1 VLTDSE
7 TGHQNQLLQVN
18 EDIVDSE
25 IKETIMAE
33 TSMHSEGEVE
43 EKEINLED

>member
-7 TGHQNQLLQVN
+7 TGHQNQLPQVN

-25 IKETIMAE
+25 IKETMQVE
-33 TSMHSEGEVE
+33 TPMH
-43 EKEINLED
+43 

>member
-7 TGHQNQLLQVN
+7 TGHQNQLPQVN

-25 IKETIMAE
+25 IKETIIAE
-33 TSMHSEGEVE
+33 TIMQLEGEVDG
-43 EKEINLED
+43 KGINLEH